1 MLVHQ
6 ILRGKEE
13 AAVFTIPPG
22 TSVAEATEEL
32 SARRIGAAHRFR
44 RWARCRSASCRN
56 ATSCANSA
64 GAARR
69 SCPTRSADVMTKDL
83 VICVAP
89 GTGRRGDAENDSRS
103 LSPPAGDGGR
113 ADDRADLDRRCRQGT
128 AFPNWQW
135 KKMPWKG

>member
-32 SARRIGAAHRFR
+32 SARRIGALIVSEDGAVPLGILSERDIVR
-44 RWARCRSASCRN
+44 EL
-56 ATSCANSA
+56 ANSA

-69 SCPTRSADVMTKDL
+69 SCPTRSRM
-83 VICVAP
+83 
-89 GTGRRGDAENDSRS
+89 S
-103 LSPPAGDGGR
+103 
-113 ADDRADLDRRCRQGT
+113 
-128 AFPNWQW
+128 
-135 KKMPWKG
+135 